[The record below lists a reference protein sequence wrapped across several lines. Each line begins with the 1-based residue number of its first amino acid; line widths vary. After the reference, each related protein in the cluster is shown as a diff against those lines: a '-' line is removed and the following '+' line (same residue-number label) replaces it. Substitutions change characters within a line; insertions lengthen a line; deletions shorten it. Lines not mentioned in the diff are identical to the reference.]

1 MNCLLALF
9 NNKETESISAE
20 SDPFEEKKFEV
31 CSIMLIILTYCW
43 LYLFNIM

>member
-1 MNCLLALF
+1 MNYLVALF

-20 SDPFEEKKFEV
+20 SDPFEYNN
-31 CSIMLIILTYCW
+31 IMLIILIYCW